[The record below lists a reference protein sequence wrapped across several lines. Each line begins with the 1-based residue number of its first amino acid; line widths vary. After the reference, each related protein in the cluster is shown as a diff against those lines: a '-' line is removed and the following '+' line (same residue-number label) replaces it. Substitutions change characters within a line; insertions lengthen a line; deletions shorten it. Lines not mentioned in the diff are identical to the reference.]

1 MASSAVLRVME
12 GMHLSLSKHSTV
24 ELFTLQYALKI
35 LHTSAQMLE
44 EDAMFRMQLPE
55 QLAPT
60 WKMLLLSDGSVTRHL
75 QLLTGQHIEVVTASD
90 SLAIYLAAPCWQDAG
105 VLWRQNT

>member
-1 MASSAVLRVME
+1 MASSAVPRVME
-12 GMHLSLSKHSTV
+12 GMHLSLSKHSICGASTSAV
-24 ELFTLQYALKI
+24 SFEI
-35 LHTSAQMLE
+35 LHTCAQMLE

-75 QLLTGQHIEVVTASD
+75 QLLTGQHIEVVTTS
-90 SLAIYLAAPCWQDAG
+90 
-105 VLWRQNT
+105 